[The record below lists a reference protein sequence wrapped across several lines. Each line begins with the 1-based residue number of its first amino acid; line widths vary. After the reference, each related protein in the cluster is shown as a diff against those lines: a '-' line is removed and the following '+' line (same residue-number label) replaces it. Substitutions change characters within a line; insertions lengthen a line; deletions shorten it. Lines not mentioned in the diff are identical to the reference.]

1 MELLSCFTISL
12 GQKLKLSDDGHVGV
26 ELVMNHEAKDA
37 HHSCAAVVDLDRALP
52 LLGSIIE
59 LVPTKINETVAEIAL
74 ELGLPAR
81 TNTDGLGL
89 VAVGGLH
96 QGDGGNDLRPDH
108 AGHCVEGSESTGD
121 VLGAR
126 EANAGGCLRRKGKTR
141 CDVLE
146 TVTG

>member
-1 MELLSCFTISL
+1 
-12 GQKLKLSDDGHVGV
+12 
-26 ELVMNHEAKDA
+26 MNHEAKDA

-108 AGHCVEGSESTGD
+108 AGHCVEGSESTGN
-121 VLGAR
+121 VIGAR
-126 EANAGGCLRRKGKTR
+126 EANTGGCSRRQGR
-141 CDVLE
+141 
-146 TVTG
+146 GI